1 MTATATNFAVPRES
15 LCDRFGS
22 DVAVASLSLDVNGF

>member
-1 MTATATNFAVPRES
+1 MTNFAVAGKL

-22 DVAVASLSLDVNGF
+22 DIADASLSLDVNGV